1 MADAG
6 MERKER
12 SRSAAQSYLTLRPRG
27 LQHTRLPCPSPSPRV
42 CSNSCPLSRW
52 CHPTSSSSVALFF
65 SCPQSFPSLE
75 SFPMNQLLTSGGQS
89 IGASASAPILPVNIE
104 GWFPLGLIGL
114 ISCVWCVIL
123 LKLFFI
129 RLAWSSPTMPSNH
142 LILYCPVSSWFQSF
156 PASASFLMS

>member
-1 MADAG
+1 MSD
-6 MERKER
+6 
-12 SRSAAQSYLTLRPRG
+12 SLRLDE
-27 LQHTRLPCPSPSPRV
+27 LQHSKLPCLSLSPRV
-42 CSNSCPLSRW
+42 SSHPCPLSRW

-89 IGASASAPILPVNIE
+89 IGTSASAPILPVNIE

-129 RLAWSSPTMPSNH
+129 RLALAIFDSMNFYLLCKINLKHFVRKSAY
-142 LILYCPVSSWFQSF
+142 ILDEIR
-156 PASASFLMS
+156 LKI